1 MEQLNNP
8 AHDSA
13 SAMANARW
21 QSGGSPDAPTRAQ
34 ISSHAR
40 NLAQLR
46 WGTAG
51 GGVAHD
57 AQPHAHQPSA
67 AVPGT
72 GGGVLPWLALGGS
85 GLAFVLAE
93 RERKQSEGGEVSGTA
108 VFLYIVAAVLFGLAI
123 YLFLRR

>member
-8 AHDSA
+8 AHESA

-21 QSGGSPDAPTRAQ
+21 QGGGSPDAPAQ
-34 ISSHAR
+34 ALISSHAR
-40 NLAQLR
+40 DLAQLR

-51 GGVAHD
+51 GGVAHS
-57 AQPHAHQPSA
+57 AHPIAHQPA
-67 AVPGT
+67 VAVPVI
-72 GGGVLPWLALGGS
+72 GGGMLPWLALGGS
-85 GLAFVLAE
+85 GLAVILAE
-93 RERKQSEGGEVSGTA
+93 RERKRSEGGEISGTA